1 MFSENGMC
9 KYKDV
14 REEDVKIKNLKK
26 QLKENGIMREEE
38 TINGSMEI
46 ISFDDTLGEMEEV
59 ARSKLQVNKVILIN
73 SIALYTAIDEY
84 KQGVVADE
92 VEVNTKYKTVD
103 KKVNPVAAPLP
114 EDSWQRITEVARD
127 PCLRDPKGVGHVFT
141 DETRR
146 RHKVG
151 GGEFLLPKEES
162 KF

>member
-73 SIALYTAIDEY
+73 SIALYTAID
-84 KQGVVADE
+84 
-92 VEVNTKYKTVD
+92 KY
-103 KKVNPVAAPLP
+103 
-114 EDSWQRITEVARD
+114 E
-127 PCLRDPKGVGHVFT
+127 
-141 DETRR
+141 
-146 RHKVG
+146 
-151 GGEFLLPKEES
+151 
-162 KF
+162 

>member
-9 KYKDV
+9 KYKDI

-73 SIALYTAIDEY
+73 SIALYTAID
-84 KQGVVADE
+84 
-92 VEVNTKYKTVD
+92 KY
-103 KKVNPVAAPLP
+103 
-114 EDSWQRITEVARD
+114 E
-127 PCLRDPKGVGHVFT
+127 
-141 DETRR
+141 
-146 RHKVG
+146 
-151 GGEFLLPKEES
+151 
-162 KF
+162 